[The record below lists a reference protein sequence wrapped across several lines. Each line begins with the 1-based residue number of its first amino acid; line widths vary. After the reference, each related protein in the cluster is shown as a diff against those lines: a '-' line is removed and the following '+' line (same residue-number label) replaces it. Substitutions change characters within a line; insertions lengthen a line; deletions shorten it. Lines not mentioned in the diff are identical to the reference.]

1 MMRHNRGVICSLEGI
16 VRIMRIAQVAPLYES
31 CPPRFYGGTERV
43 VSYLTEELVRLGHEV
58 TLFASGDSLT
68 SAVLEAGSEMALR
81 LDDRCRDPLIYHLIM
96 LDQLRRRA
104 GEFDILHFHT
114 DYLHFPLFADCWE
127 KTLTT
132 LHGRL
137 DLPDLPIMMREYMM
151 MPLVSISDAQR
162 APMPWAN
169 WSGTVPHGL
178 ARSLHRAGNGS
189 GGYLAFLGRICPEK
203 APDRAIQIAR
213 RARLPL
219 RIAAK
224 VDVVDQEYFDSKI
237 VPLLRDPSIDFI
249 GEIGEADKGP
259 FLGDA
264 LALLFPIDW
273 PEPFGMVLIE
283 AMANGTPVIAFG
295 RGSVP
300 EIIEDGVTG
309 FIVDGIES
317 AAAAV
322 PLALRLD
329 RGAIRR
335 RFEERFTVGR
345 MARDYLALYER
356 LSARRS
362 TPHRPVPLRL
372 VGATAGAAREAAD

>member
-1 MMRHNRGVICSLEGI
+1 
-16 VRIMRIAQVAPLYES
+16 
-31 CPPRFYGGTERV
+31 V

-68 SAVLEAGSEMALR
+68 SAVLEAGCGTALR
-81 LDDRCRDPLIYHLIM
+81 LDARCKDPLVYHLIM

-137 DLPDLPIMMREYMM
+137 DLPDLPVMMHEYKM

-178 ARSLHRAGNGS
+178 PRSLHRAGNGN

-203 APDRAIQIAR
+203 APDRAIEIAR

-224 VDVVDQEYFDSKI
+224 VDVVDQEYYDSKI
-237 VPLLRDPSIDFI
+237 VPLLKDPSIDFI
-249 GEIGEADKGP
+249 GEIGEADKGE
-259 FLGDA
+259 FLGGA
-264 LALLFPIDW
+264 LALLFPIAW

-295 RGSVP
+295 QGAVP

-309 FIVDGIES
+309 FIVDDIEG

-345 MARDYLALYER
+345 MAGDYLALYER
-356 LSARRS
+356 LLTRRS
-362 TPHRPVPLRL
+362 APHRPMPLRL
-372 VGATAGAAREAAD
+372 AGATAGAAREAAD